1 MSKSINRVVD
11 TIVNLVN
18 DSLYRSKLRRIIN
31 HFGIDNQIHK
41 FHEETGELTGA
52 IVRYNG
58 GFLPTNQRI
67 IEEFADVIVI
77 MSQIAEEY
85 EIDLVEVDRI
95 ARAKPDE
102 VIQQY
107 YIDE

>member
-1 MSKSINRVVD
+1 MIINTMIVNNTVN
-11 TIVNLVN
+11 TIVNLLN

-31 HFGIDNQIHK
+31 HFGIDNQLHK

-85 EIDLVEVDRI
+85 DVDMNIVEQI
-95 ARAKPDE
+95 ARS
-102 VIQQY
+102 
-107 YIDE
+107 